1 MTTMTM
7 TMTTTIVM
15 TTIVM
20 TTIVMT
26 IATARALGMAGVT
39 EQHLSLNTD
48 RRRGMRGPGSLSVVV
63 PVFNE
68 EDILKDTVEEL
79 LAGLARLSLAEY
91 ELILCE
97 NGSTDATREVAYAVA
112 AAHPVVRLLT
122 LDRADYGAAL
132 RAGLLAAQG
141 ETAVSFDADYYDFD
155 FLRGALGTA
164 GDVVVASK
172 GISGSVD
179 RRSLLRRLA
188 SRCFGLVTRSLLGIK
203 VRETHGMK
211 LFRPRALG
219 LVPFIVATKDLFDT
233 ELLAVAEIGGL
244 EIGELPII
252 TEERRPSRSGILSRI
267 PRTILGLL
275 EIRERIRVELVP
287 DLGTISFSRTRIL
300 DAA

>member
-1 MTTMTM
+1 M
-7 TMTTTIVM
+7 
-15 TTIVM
+15 
-20 TTIVMT
+20 
-26 IATARALGMAGVT
+26 
-39 EQHLSLNTD
+39 
-48 RRRGMRGPGSLSVVV
+48 VV

-68 EDILKDTVEEL
+68 EDILKNTVEEL
-79 LAGLARLSLAEY
+79 LAGLERLSLVEY

-97 NGSTDATREVAYAVA
+97 NGSTDATREIACAVA

-155 FLRGALGTA
+155 FLRDALRTA
-164 GDVVVASK
+164 GDVVVGSK
-172 GISGSVD
+172 GISGSDD

-188 SRCFGLVTRSLLGIK
+188 SRCFGLLTRSLLGIK

-211 LFRPRALG
+211 LFRARAIG
-219 LVPFIVATKDLFDT
+219 LVPFIAATKDLFDT
-233 ELLAVAEIGGL
+233 ELLAVAELGGL
-244 EIGELPII
+244 AIGELPII

-275 EIRERIRVELVP
+275 EIRERVRVELVAG
-287 DLGTISFSRTRIL
+287 LGTVSLSRTSML